1 METVLAVEENEP
13 YKVLFA
19 REPGHVTRE
28 PGTIVIAPSQPFADL
43 SGYEIHVEIIVL
55 PRPGVELQIEV
66 RTAAYLGFLGKLK
79 NGSDLSE
86 LLAGFEEHSS
96 DTLPSDKLP
105 QFFTMLPEV
114 RAYRELVGQLGP
126 EETLSVLR
134 SINDMVAAGQ
144 GAGGGTW
151 LRQARES
158 RLFTRGFL
166 RQSESY
172 FAWKNASPILKGE
185 EFEEVGRLSETL
197 RIRFQLAG
205 RPNAH
210 DLDFRFSLS
219 EPILPKR
226 FAVVIGKNGVGKS
239 QTLRH
244 IARAALR
251 GSGELTDGDGGRPQI
266 NRLLAFYPTATSAN
280 VFPDQRRG
288 GRIWYR
294 RFSLGHAGVG
304 RGRQTTSDL
313 VIQLAR
319 KEERIA
325 GTERLEM
332 FLVALRAIDGH
343 HDLALRRRAG
353 EPGHVR
359 IYDLL
364 EGDRDERFDR
374 YASVDTRFEP
384 VRLSADGAFPLSSGE
399 LAFVRFAAL
408 ASLFIEN
415 SSLLLFDEPET
426 HLHPNFISQFA
437 MLLDSLLA
445 QTGSGAII
453 STHSAYFVRET
464 FEDQVRILRSG
475 PNREIEVVIPRLKTF
490 GADVG
495 TISYFVFGE
504 DEPSRLAKQVEGRLA
519 GSERPWDS
527 IFAQYKD
534 ELSLDLLSEIRA
546 EVEGQV

>member
-1 METVLAVEENEP
+1 MAIEESIP

-19 REPGHVTRE
+19 RERGHVTRE
-28 PGTIVIAPSQPFADL
+28 PGTIIVTPSQPFSDQA
-43 SGYEIHVEIIVL
+43 GYEIHVEIVIL
-55 PRPGVELQIEV
+55 PRHEIQPQIEV
-66 RTAAYLGFLGKLK
+66 HTAGYLGFLGKLK
-79 NGSDLSE
+79 SGGDISE
-86 LLAGFEEHSS
+86 LLAAFDEAGSAL
-96 DTLPSDKLP
+96 LPSDKLP
-105 QFFTMLPEV
+105 QFFTMLPEL
-114 RAYRELVGQLGP
+114 RAYRELVGRLGP
-126 EETLSVLR
+126 DEALSVLR
-134 SINDMVAAGQ
+134 SINDMVAANEL
-144 GAGGGTW
+144 AGGGTW
-151 LRQARES
+151 FRQARES

-172 FAWKNASPILKGE
+172 FTWKNAGPILKGE

-210 DLDFRFSLS
+210 DIDFRFSIN
-219 EPILPKR
+219 EPVLPKR

-239 QTLRH
+239 QTLSR
-244 IARAALR
+244 IARSALR
-251 GSGELTDGDGGRPQI
+251 DSRELTDGDGGRPQI
-266 NRLLAFYPTATSAN
+266 NRLLAFHPTATSAN

-294 RFSLGHAGVG
+294 RFSLGHPGVG
-304 RGRQTTSDL
+304 RGRNTTSDL

-319 KEERIA
+319 THERIA
-325 GTERLEM
+325 GTERLQL
-332 FLVALRAIDGH
+332 FLVALSAIEGY
-343 HDLALRRRAG
+343 HDLAFRCRAG
-353 EPGHVR
+353 DRGFIR
-359 IYDLL
+359 IRDLL
-364 EGDRDERFDR
+364 EGGHDEQLDR

-384 VRLSADGAFPLSSGE
+384 VRLSEGTGFPLSSGE
-399 LAFVRFAAL
+399 LAFVRFAVL
-408 ASLFIEN
+408 TSLFIEN

-453 STHSAYFVRET
+453 ATHSAYFVRET

-475 PNREIEVVIPRLKTF
+475 PNREIEVVVPRLKTF

-504 DEPSRLAKQVEGRLA
+504 DEPSRLAKQVEDRLA
-519 GSERPWDS
+519 ASERPWES
-527 IFAQYKD
+527 IFEEYKD
-534 ELSLDLLSEIRA
+534 QLSLDLLSEIRA
-546 EVEGQV
+546 EVEGQP

>member
-1 METVLAVEENEP
+1 MEIILAVEENEP

-19 REPGHVTRE
+19 RERGHVTRE
-28 PGTIVIAPSQPFADL
+28 PGMIIIAPSQPFADV

-55 PRPGVELQIEV
+55 PRLGVEPQIEM

-79 NGSDLSE
+79 SGGDLAE
-86 LLAGFEEHSS
+86 LLAAFEEHSS
-96 DTLPSDKLP
+96 DTLPSNKLS
-105 QFFTMLPEV
+105 QFFTMLPELQ
-114 RAYRELVGQLGP
+114 AYRKLVGRLGP
-126 EETLSVLR
+126 EETFLVLR
-134 SINDMVAAGQ
+134 SINDMVAVSE

-172 FAWKNASPILKGE
+172 FAWKNAGPILKGE
-185 EFEEVGRLSETL
+185 EFEEVGRLSEKL
-197 RIRFQLAG
+197 RIRFHLAG

-210 DLDFRFSLS
+210 DLEFGFSLN
-219 EPILPKR
+219 EPVLPKR

-239 QTLRH
+239 QTLSH
-244 IARAALR
+244 IARSALR
-251 GSGELTDGDGGRPQI
+251 GSGELTDGDGDRPQI

-280 VFPDQRRG
+280 VFPGQRRG

-294 RFSLGHAGVG
+294 RFSLSHPGVG

-319 KEERIA
+319 TEERIA

-332 FLVALRAIDGH
+332 FLVALRAIDGYR
-343 HDLALRRRAG
+343 DLAFRRRG
-353 EPGHVR
+353 EPGYVH

-364 EGDRDERFDR
+364 EGGRDEQLDR

-384 VRLSADGAFPLSSGE
+384 VRLSEDRGFPLSSGE

-504 DEPSRLAKQVEGRLA
+504 DEPSRLAKQVEERLA
-519 GSERPWDS
+519 GSDRPWES

-546 EVEGQV
+546 EVEG